1 MLPLA
6 DDWISHHLTHVV
18 PIDIFGFLG
27 LSYHALM
34 MFVAAGL
41 MLLIFPKVAKDDGLV
56 PGKFRSFWEVLL
68 LFIRD
73 EVARP
78 VLHERTD
85 RYVPVLWNFFFFI
98 LFCNLLGLVPL
109 RLPGFSGGL
118 ICATGQI
125 WVTGTL
131 AVTAFLW
138 YELSG
143 VYEQGLV
150 PYVKNI
156 VPPGLPLPLIPLL
169 FVLELIGH
177 FTKPFALMMRLWA
190 NMLGGHAVLYA
201 IVGLVL
207 VPSLAAAG
215 SVAVGGVGAIAVIGT
230 VAIMVLEIFV
240 AFLQAYVFTFLVA
253 VFLSGTVAPAH

>member
-1 MLPLA
+1 VLPLA
-6 DDWISHHLTHVV
+6 DWISHHLTHVE
-18 PIDIFGFLG
+18 PIEIFGFLG
-27 LSYHALM
+27 LSYHALS
-34 MFVAAGL
+34 MFAAAAL
-41 MLLIFPKVAKDDGLV
+41 MLLIFPKVASDDGLV
-56 PGKFRSFWEVLL
+56 PGRFRSFWEVLL
-68 LFIRD
+68 LFIRE

-98 LFCNLLGLVPL
+98 LFCNLLGLVPA
-109 RLPGFSGGL
+109 RLPGFPGGL

-138 YELSG
+138 YELAG

-169 FVLELIGH
+169 FVLEIIGH

-201 IVGLVL
+201 IVGLVFVSGL
-207 VPSLAAAG
+207 KAAG
-215 SVAVGGVGAIAVIGT
+215 FAVLGG

>member
-1 MLPLA
+1 VLPLA
-6 DDWISHHLTHVV
+6 DWISHHLEHVP
-18 PIDIFGFLG
+18 PIDLPGLGWLG
-27 LSYHALM
+27 LSYHVLS

-68 LFIRD
+68 LFIRE

-85 RYVPVLWNFFFFI
+85 RYVPVLWNFFFFV
-98 LFCNLLGLVPL
+98 LFCNLLGLVPIHI
-109 RLPGFSGGL
+109 PGQVTGL
-118 ICATGQI
+118 VCATGQI

-138 YELSG
+138 YELAG
-143 VYEQGLV
+143 VYEQGLI

-169 FVLELIGH
+169 FLLEIIGH
-177 FTKPFALMMRLWA
+177 LTKPFALMMRLWA
-190 NMLGGHAVLYA
+190 NMVGGHAVLYA
-201 IVGLVL
+201 IIGLVFVSGL
-207 VPSLAAAG
+207 KAAG
-215 SVAVGGVGAIAVIGT
+215 FAVLGGVGII
-230 VAIMVLEIFV
+230 ILEIFV